1 MTGFQTHFHLSFD
14 CNHHRSHCII
24 TLFYLKASTR
34 LDSTRFNHIHSQTV
48 SKREWAKWC
57 NSLYNVSVTAFD
69 KRNRLEYLLCAH
81 WSGGGGEYKCIRI
94 VLLVYQHNQTH
105 CEYHYQLLFRHFRC
119 DAARDISYIDYSVGL
134 RIISHHL
141 FNGISGQNELD
152 EEWNI
157 NGIVNM
163 IWMHV

>member
-81 WSGGGGEYKCIRI
+81 WSRGGGVSTNVFGLYCWCTNTTKHIANI
-94 VLLVYQHNQTH
+94 I
-105 CEYHYQLLFRHFRC
+105 
-119 DAARDISYIDYSVGL
+119 ISYCSVIFDAMQPETFHIL
-134 RIISHHL
+134 IIRS
-141 FNGISGQNELD
+141 
-152 EEWNI
+152 
-157 NGIVNM
+157 V
-163 IWMHV
+163 